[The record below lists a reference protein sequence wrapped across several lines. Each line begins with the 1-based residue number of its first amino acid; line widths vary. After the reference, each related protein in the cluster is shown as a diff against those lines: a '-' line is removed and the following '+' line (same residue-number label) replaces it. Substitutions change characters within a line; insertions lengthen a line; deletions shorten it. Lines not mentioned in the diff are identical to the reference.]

1 MVRDEYLITKDY
13 KTASIEILV
22 ENLPSL
28 RAKIGITQEKLANIL
43 GISRQT
49 YYSLETQKR
58 EMSWITYL
66 AIVFIF
72 DSVRDTSEMLR
83 DLRIYPIDLS
93 MRFNGDLELDQAE

>member
-28 RAKIGITQEKLANIL
+28 RAKIGITQEELANIL

-49 YYSLETQKR
+49 YYSLETQK
-58 EMSWITYL
+58 EKCPGSPT
-66 AIVFIF
+66 
-72 DSVRDTSEMLR
+72 LR
-83 DLRIYPIDLS
+83 LFLS
-93 MRFNGDLELDQAE
+93 LIP